1 MHARRS
7 SRAGWRR
14 TSPRRWTD
22 SLRPPRRRLVFQY
35 LFILVLLALVW
46 FMLIRP
52 QRRRQQEA
60 QRLLE
65 SIGVG
70 KEIVTAGGLYGT
82 VTSIEDDE
90 VRVEIADGV
99 EVRVAKRAVAGVV
112 SEDENDPEEAE
123 PDEDAPATLPNP

>member
-1 MHARRS
+1 
-7 SRAGWRR
+7 
-14 TSPRRWTD
+14 
-22 SLRPPRRRLVFQY
+22 VFQY

-46 FMLIRP
+46 LMLIRP

-82 VTSIEDDE
+82 VTAIEDDE
-90 VRVEIADGV
+90 VRVEIADGI

-112 SEDENDPEEAE
+112 SEDENDPEEPQPE
-123 PDEDAPATLPNP
+123 EDAPATLPNP

>member
-1 MHARRS
+1 M
-7 SRAGWRR
+7 
-14 TSPRRWTD
+14 
-22 SLRPPRRRLVFQY
+22 FQY

-82 VTSIEDDE
+82 VTAIEDDE
-90 VRVEIADGV
+90 VRVEIADGI

-112 SEDENDPEEAE
+112 SEDENDPEEPQPE
-123 PDEDAPATLPNP
+123 EDAPATLPNP

>member
-1 MHARRS
+1 M
-7 SRAGWRR
+7 
-14 TSPRRWTD
+14 
-22 SLRPPRRRLVFQY
+22 FQY

-60 QRLLE
+60 QRLLQ

-82 VTSIEDDE
+82 VTAVEDDE
-90 VRVEIADGV
+90 VRVQIADGV

-112 SEDENDPEEAE
+112 SEDENDPEEPQPE
-123 PDEDAPATLPNP
+123 EDAPATLPNP